1 MLEYFNLSQKD
12 LLDIYIL
19 LSNNRFNRID
29 YPFAYTGEDADYK
42 ISLRAKNAEFDSKMY
57 LTISKWNE
65 KNTRVI
71 VKDIELSQ
79 TKGSLLAR
87 VTRGCCE
94 SMYNSYLDICCSKRF
109 YKNFETVIIEGLAKC
124 QKWISKTM

>member
-12 LLDIYIL
+12 LLDTYIL

-29 YPFAYTGEDADYK
+29 YPFAYTENSDYK
-42 ISLRAKNAEFDSKMY
+42 INFRAKNAKFDSKMY

-79 TKGSLLAR
+79 TKESLLAR

-109 YKNFETVIIEGLAKC
+109 YTNFETVIIEGLAKC
-124 QKWISKTM
+124 KEWISKTI